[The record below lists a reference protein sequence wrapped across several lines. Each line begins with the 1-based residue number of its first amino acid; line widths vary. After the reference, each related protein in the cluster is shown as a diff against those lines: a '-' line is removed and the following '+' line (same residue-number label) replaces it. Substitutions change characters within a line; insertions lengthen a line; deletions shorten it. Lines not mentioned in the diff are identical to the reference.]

1 MEKKK
6 IVFFAECAGGVEEY
20 LYLFLKKFNSEK
32 YEKYLV
38 VSYKYKWYEEKFK
51 SICKN
56 IYFINLEHEI
66 KLLKDIKA
74 IKQFRKIIK
83 EIKPDILYLH
93 SSKAGGIGRLALWFN
108 KKVRIIYN
116 AHGWY
121 FNAEISDIKKKIYV
135 IIEKILAKR
144 TDKIINISKAEYK
157 SAIYNKIAPK
167 EKMCIIYNG
176 IDFKKFENSNKYRNE
191 TRKKYGIST
200 NDIVIGIVGRISE
213 QKDPMT
219 SIKAFKKICDS
230 YLNVYMMF
238 VGSGDLENKVRDFA
252 KKNNINK
259 KVIFTGWDENVE
271 KYIPAFDI
279 AMLPSKWEGFGLV
292 IIEYMACDKPII
304 ASGVGGIKDIIVNTK
319 NGLLIKPGDT
329 DDLSKKIIELIENKK
344 LRNHIVNNN
353 KEYKLKYNIDNVINQ
368 HVKIFNNL

>member
-1 MEKKK
+1 
-6 IVFFAECAGGVEEY
+6 
-20 LYLFLKKFNSEK
+20 
-32 YEKYLV
+32 
-38 VSYKYKWYEEKFK
+38 
-51 SICKN
+51 
-56 IYFINLEHEI
+56 
-66 KLLKDIKA
+66 
-74 IKQFRKIIK
+74 
-83 EIKPDILYLH
+83 
-93 SSKAGGIGRLALWFN
+93 
-108 KKVRIIYN
+108 
-116 AHGWY
+116 
-121 FNAEISDIKKKIYV
+121 
-135 IIEKILAKR
+135 
-144 TDKIINISKAEYK
+144 
-157 SAIYNKIAPK
+157 
-167 EKMCIIYNG
+167 
-176 IDFKKFENSNKYRNE
+176 
-191 TRKKYGIST
+191 
-200 NDIVIGIVGRISE
+200 
-213 QKDPMT
+213 MT